1 MLKKII
7 RVNKSAESWIVNI
20 SRVSAVVFIAVVVT
34 ALDSTVEAEPVR
46 LQGFS
51 GAFNIPV
58 QSRKEM
64 QWSSVVRQQYDFSC
78 GAAAIAT
85 LLTFHYDHP
94 TSEDQVFKIM
104 FDKGNKKKI
113 QTTGFSMLDMK
124 QYLDALGLKSDG
136 FRMSLD
142 KFAKIGVPGITM
154 INTKGYNH
162 FVVVKGI
169 KDNRVLVAD
178 PALGTRVIPRE
189 DFAQQWNGAILA
201 ARESIRIARLHF
213 NESQDWRVDV
223 KSPLNAGIDQSGLGA
238 YFLSLPSGLQEFG
251 R

>member
-1 MLKKII
+1 MLMSITRI
-7 RVNKSAESWIVNI
+7 NKVSESWIVNVCQVNAI
-20 SRVSAVVFIAVVVT
+20 VFMTVAATLVSIA
-34 ALDSTVEAEPVR
+34 EAEPVR
-46 LQGFS
+46 IHGLG
-51 GAFNIPV
+51 GAFNIPI

-64 QWSSVVRQQYDFSC
+64 QWKNVVQQQYDFSC

-94 TSEDQVFKIM
+94 TSEDQVFKVM
-104 FDKGNKKKI
+104 FDKGNKQQI

-136 FRMSLD
+136 FRMTLH
-142 KFAKIGVPGITM
+142 KFSKIGVPGITM

-169 KDNRVLVAD
+169 KDNKVLVAD

-189 DFAQQWNGAILA
+189 DFSQQWNGAILA
-201 ARESIRIARLHF
+201 ARESIRIARQNF
-213 NESQDWRVDV
+213 NEPHDWRVDI
-223 KSPLNAGIDQSGLGA
+223 KSPLKSGVDRSGLGA
-238 YFLSLPSGLQEFG
+238 YSLSLPQGLQEFG

>member
-1 MLKKII
+1 MVKNII
-7 RVNKSAESWIVNI
+7 RVNQSDESWII
-20 SRVSAVVFIAVVVT
+20 SIGRVYVVVFITAVAT
-34 ALDSTVEAEPVR
+34 ALVSVVEAEPVR

-64 QWSSVVRQQYDFSC
+64 QWNSVVRQQYDFSC

-94 TSEDQVFKIM
+94 TREDQVFKVM

-113 QTTGFSMLDMK
+113 RTTGFSMLDMK

-136 FRMSLD
+136 FRMTLE
-142 KFAKIGVPGITM
+142 KFSKIGVPGITM

-178 PALGTRVIPRE
+178 PALGTRVIPQK

-201 ARESIRIARLHF
+201 ARESIRIARQHF
-213 NESQDWRVDV
+213 NEPRDWRLDV
-223 KSPLNAGIDQSGLGA
+223 KSPLNSGIDQSGLGA
-238 YFLSLPSGLQEFG
+238 YSLSLPSGLQEFG

>member
-1 MLKKII
+1 MSVT
-7 RVNKSAESWIVNI
+7 RTNKSGESGMVNI
-20 SRVSAVVFIAVVVT
+20 HWLNAVVLMAVAA
-34 ALDSTVEAEPVR
+34 ALVSNVAAEPVR
-46 LQGFS
+46 LNGFS

-64 QWSSVVRQQYDFSC
+64 KWSNVVQQQYDFSC

-104 FDKGNKKKI
+104 FDKGDKQQI
-113 QTTGFSMLDMK
+113 RTIGFSMLDMK
-124 QYLDALGLKSDG
+124 QYLDTLGLKSDG
-136 FRMSLD
+136 FRMTLE

-162 FVVVKGI
+162 FVVIKGI

-189 DFAQQWNGAILA
+189 DFDHQWNGAILA
-201 ARESIRIARLHF
+201 ARESIQIARQHF
-213 NESQDWRVDV
+213 NKTHDWRIQV
-223 KSPLNAGIDQSGLGA
+223 KSPLGAGIDRSGLGS
-238 YFLSLPSGLQEFG
+238 YSLSLPHGLQEFG
-251 R
+251 Q

>member
-1 MLKKII
+1 MLMGVSRII
-7 RVNKSAESWIVNI
+7 NVRRIITVI
-20 SRVSAVVFIAVVVT
+20 FIITVIATLV
-34 ALDSTVEAEPVR
+34 STVVAEPLR
-46 LQGFS
+46 LNGFS

-64 QWSSVVRQQYDFSC
+64 KWNNVVQQQYDFSC

-85 LLTFHYDHP
+85 LLTYHYDHP
-94 TSEDQVFKIM
+94 TTEDRVFKIM
-104 FDKGNKKKI
+104 FNKGNKQQI
-113 QTTGFSMLDMK
+113 RTIGFSMLDMK
-124 QYLDALGLKSDG
+124 LYLDTLGLKSDG
-136 FRMSLD
+136 FRMTLE

-169 KDNRVLVAD
+169 KGNRVLVAD

-189 DFAQQWNGAILA
+189 DFEQQWNGAILA
-201 ARESIRIARLHF
+201 ARESIQIARQHF
-213 NESQDWRVDV
+213 NETRDWQIHA
-223 KSPLNAGIDQSGLGA
+223 KSPLGAGVDRSGLGS
-238 YFLSLPSGLQEFG
+238 YSLSLPQGLHEFG

>member
-1 MLKKII
+1 MTAAAL
-7 RVNKSAESWIVNI
+7 
-20 SRVSAVVFIAVVVT
+20 VSNVA
-34 ALDSTVEAEPVR
+34 AEPIR
-46 LQGFS
+46 LNGFS

-58 QSRKEM
+58 QSRKAM
-64 QWSSVVRQQYDFSC
+64 KWNSVVQQQYDFSC

-104 FDKGNKKKI
+104 YDKGDKQQI

-124 QYLDALGLKSDG
+124 LYLDALGLKSDG
-136 FRMSLD
+136 FRMTLE

-169 KDNRVLVAD
+169 KGNRVLVAD

-189 DFAQQWNGAILA
+189 DFDQQWNGAILA
-201 ARESIRIARLHF
+201 ARESIRIARQHF
-213 NESQDWRVDV
+213 NETHDWRIQA
-223 KSPLNAGIDQSGLGA
+223 KSPLGTGVDRSGLGL
-238 YFLSLPSGLQEFG
+238 YSMSLPSGLQEFG